1 MNRDEFN
8 QLDVKDQINFV
19 NKELDKKS
27 LTKISDEINVS
38 RRTFRNRFEKFGFVY
53 DNQCKKYVL
62 KANKKDEE
70 LVNDASNAKILLNK
84 IEALERRIE
93 GLEDKINKSEKDLL
107 DLQEIKI
114 KSLEGKTVSRC
125 FRLNEKVQKEFSH
138 FCKRNSSYKVQD
150 LLGSAL
156 IEFMEKYK

>member
-1 MNRDEFN
+1 MIELNRDEFN

-70 LVNDASNAKILLNK
+70 LINNASNANVLLNK
-84 IEALERRIE
+84 IEGLER
-93 GLEDKINKSEKDLL
+93 
-107 DLQEIKI
+107 
-114 KSLEGKTVSRC
+114 
-125 FRLNEKVQKEFSH
+125 
-138 FCKRNSSYKVQD
+138 
-150 LLGSAL
+150 
-156 IEFMEKYK
+156 